1 MRTKLGQNFLINK
14 SIAEQIA
21 ESADLSSKDNVL
33 EIGPGKGILTKYL
46 TKYAKKVL
54 AVEIDRGLAK
64 ELSGKIRKEIKI
76 IEGDVLKINLPKL
89 VKENNFENYKVVA
102 NLPYYITSKI
112 IRLFLETKY
121 PPSVMVLMVQKEVGE
136 RIIAKDGKESILSIS
151 VKFYADPE
159 LSFEVPRENFD
170 PAPEVD
176 SAVIKI
182 TRKNSIPGIYPVKS
196 REAGAPPAQFNRAS
210 FQFKKLPFKD
220 NYFDVIFSIA
230 VFHHFPS
237 EEYAIDV
244 IKELRRVLK
253 PDGKIV
259 ITVWNLWQK
268 QYLKYHK
275 KSKKEWLEAEIPFKA
290 GNKIFNRYH
299 HPFKMGELKALFRE
313 AGFKALKTKEGWNL
327 VYIGRK

>member
-1 MRTKLGQNFLINK
+1 MNK
-14 SIAEQIA
+14 KSEIDILSDIEKGYDLIAEKFSLTRAFMWQ
-21 ESADLSSKDNVL
+21 DLEFVKDLVKPGDRVL
-33 EIGPGKGILTKYL
+33 DYGCGNGRLAGYL
-46 TKYAKKVL
+46 EGTYKDFVGVDISQKL
-54 AVEIDRGLAK
+54 IDLAK
-64 ELSGKIRKEIKI
+64 QRYHSEKTEFIKI
-76 IEGDVLKINLPKL
+76 H
-89 VKENNFENYKVVA
+89 
-102 NLPYYITSKI
+102 
-112 IRLFLETKY
+112 
-121 PPSVMVLMVQKEVGE
+121 
-136 RIIAKDGKESILSIS
+136 
-151 VKFYADPE
+151 
-159 LSFEVPRENFD
+159 
-170 PAPEVD
+170 
-176 SAVIKI
+176 
-182 TRKNSIPGIYPVKS
+182 PVKS